1 MAREEYRLLRQV
13 QSEATRRSILAA
25 ASQLAR
31 EKGFDRLTV
40 REICQAAG
48 VTTGAFY
55 HHFSSKDDIL
65 NQGFASLD
73 AYLEEALLPYRSAP
87 PLERLEALLRSYAG
101 YMEEMGWQT
110 MALYYGR
117 RLAHPEAATMAPN
130 RYTLKTMAECL
141 SALRAQGSFTPDQD
155 PAWAA
160 GFFFR
165 HFRGTVIDWILHRGE
180 YRLWPKLEQD
190 YAFFY
195 RSFQA

>member
-1 MAREEYRLLRQV
+1 MAREAYRLIQ
-13 QSEATRRSILAA
+13 QAQGEATRKAILAA
-25 ASQLAR
+25 ASRLTR
-31 EKGFDRLTV
+31 EEGFDKLTI

-55 HHFSSKDDIL
+55 HHFSSKEDIL

-73 AYLEEALLPYRSAP
+73 TYLEEALLPYRSSP

-117 RLAHPEAATMAPN
+117 RLAHPDADTMAPN
-130 RYTLKTMAECL
+130 RYTLRTMVDCL
-141 SALRAQGSFTPDQD
+141 SALRENGTLAREQD

-160 GFFFR
+160 DFFFR

-180 YRLWPKLEQD
+180 YRLWPRLDQD
-190 YAFFY
+190 YTFFQ